1 MRSEAAVVQVAVPR
15 PLRRT
20 FDYVA
25 PDLRAAVAGVRV
37 RVPFG
42 PSSVVGVVTGRRA
55 SPPPSPPPFALK
67 PLDEVLDE
75 TPLLSADLIDLAAW
89 LASYY
94 HHPIGDV
101 YATLLPA
108 KARRGAPAKRIDER
122 VWEAVDDAEAD
133 DTLSRA
139 PQQRQTFER
148 LRELRRVADAE
159 LAAVGVERRHLAA
172 LERKGLARASVIAP
186 SALGNAAAT
195 PEREASCEDIEPTAA
210 QTAAID
216 AIVGTLGQPAT
227 HLLDGV
233 TGSGKTEVY
242 LRAIAAVLRRGAQAL
257 VLVPEIALTPQTL
270 ALFKQRF
277 GAATTLHSAVSDAQR
292 FDIWLKCAA
301 GEHKVLIGTRS
312 AVFTPF
318 AKLGIIVVDE
328 EHDASFKQ
336 HDGLRYS
343 ARDVA
348 VKRGRALSIP
358 VVLGSATPS
367 LDSLEN
373 AQRRRYRYL
382 RLPHRAGGASLPAY
396 RIHDVANAR
405 LDRGFSP
412 QLHQAIARHLGAGN
426 QVLVF
431 INRRGYAPVLFCPKC
446 TWQAQCRHCDAKLTY
461 HQVPR
466 QLRCHHCDRRQTPP
480 SRCPE
485 CGTEELIAVG
495 TGTQR
500 AEEALAEH
508 HPQVPLYRIDRDT
521 TRSTRRL
528 RANLAAVREGSPAIL
543 VGTQMLAKG
552 HHFPNMTLV
561 VVLNADAGF
570 LSADFRAPERTAQLI
585 EQVAGRAG
593 RADRPGEVW
602 IQTHD
607 PKNANLTALIQ
618 HGYRGFARHE
628 RKLRADAGMPPFASL
643 AIIRADGRNADSVTE
658 LLNRAAQHLASPGVE
673 LLGPAPA
680 PIARRLDRHHGQL
693 LVVAERRTHLHEALT
708 QLEQAELKAPGV
720 RWSIDVD
727 PMDTF

>member
-1 MRSEAAVVQVAVPR
+1 MRSDAMRSDAAVVQVAVPR

-20 FDYVA
+20 FDYAA
-25 PDLRAAVAGVRV
+25 PDDRPIAPGVRV

-42 PSSVVGVVTGRRA
+42 RSSVVGVVTGNRA
-55 SPPPSPPPFALK
+55 SSPHPLK

-94 HHPIGDV
+94 HHPVGDV

-108 KARRGAPAKRIDER
+108 KARQGAPAKRIDDR
-122 VWEAVDDAEAD
+122 VWQAVDDVDAD
-133 DTLSRA
+133 AALSRA
-139 PQQRQTFER
+139 PQQRWTFQR
-148 LRELRRVADAE
+148 LRELGRVADAE
-159 LAAVGVERRHLAA
+159 LAAVGVERRHLTA
-172 LERKGLARASVIAP
+172 LQRKGLARASVVPASSRNP
-186 SALGNAAAT
+186 VAT
-195 PEREASCEDIEPTAA
+195 PEPQTSGEDIEPTAA
-210 QTAAID
+210 QAAAID
-216 AIVGTLGQPAT
+216 AIVASLGKPAT

-242 LRAIAAVLRRGAQAL
+242 LRAIAAVLQSGAQAL

-270 ALFKQRF
+270 TLFKQRF
-277 GAATTLHSAVSDAQR
+277 GTAATLHSAVSDAQR

-318 AKLGIIVVDE
+318 ANLGIIVVDE

-336 HDGLRYS
+336 QDGLRYS

-382 RLPHRAGGASLPAY
+382 RLPQRAGGASLPAY
-396 RIHDVANAR
+396 RIHDVANVR

-412 QLHQAIARHLGAGN
+412 QLHAAIERHLDAGN

-446 TWQAQCRHCDAKLTY
+446 TWQAHCKHCDAKLTY
-461 HQVPR
+461 HQTPH
-466 QLRCHHCDRRQTPP
+466 QLRCHHCDRRQAPP
-480 SRCPE
+480 NRCPE
-485 CGTEELIAVG
+485 CGTEELITVG

-500 AEEALAEH
+500 AEEALAER

-528 RANLAAVREGSPAIL
+528 QANLAAVREGSPAIL

-552 HHFPNMTLV
+552 HHFPKMTLV

-593 RADRPGEVW
+593 RADLAGEVW

-607 PKNANLTALIQ
+607 PKNANLTALTEL
-618 HGYRGFARHE
+618 GYRGFARHE
-628 RKLRADAGMPPFASL
+628 RQLRADAKLPPFGAL
-643 AIIRADGRNADSVTE
+643 AIIRADGRSADAVTE
-658 LLNRAAQHLASPGVE
+658 LLNRAAQELMAPGVE

-680 PIARRLDRHHGQL
+680 PIARRSDRHHAQL
-693 LVVAERRTHLHEALT
+693 LAVAEHRTPLHEALT
-708 QLEQAELKAPGV
+708 RLEQAELKAPGV